1 MSLKDK
7 QDISSAKNQTYYKWL
22 LLGESKTGKT
32 TAFRTFPGKKLAI
45 ALTPRTRAA
54 LIGTPDLDLVEHF
67 EQQSSVKKVRGTPE
81 YSIIPRAWDE
91 LWTTIVD
98 LWELAHSDE
107 PFPYQSILLDDLTTA
122 NTIAMNHVLGLKK
135 KDGSEVPKGLAGAP
149 AQAHYMPQM
158 SLMSRLINGLFLTL
172 PCHILLCGHMTF
184 KENEDTGVSA
194 YYPAVYGSLR
204 ESIASWF
211 DEVYETQHEYKKGI
225 SRYVWRTLGYGQKQF
240 LGSTIGVPTPF
251 EVNLSESPA
260 GVSKILRSASGLQ
273 THAKGGDK

>member
-7 QDISSAKNQTYYKWL
+7 EDISSAESQSYYKWL

-54 LIGTPDLDLVEHF
+54 LVGTPDLDLIEHF
-67 EQQSSVKKVRGTPE
+67 EQQSKIKKVRGTAE
-81 YSIIPRAWDE
+81 YSIIPQAWDG

-98 LWELAHSDE
+98 LWELAHDSDK
-107 PFPYQSILLDDLTTA
+107 PFPYQSIMLDDLSTA

-158 SLMSRLINGLFLTL
+158 SLMSRLINSLFLTL
-172 PCHILLCGHMTF
+172 PCNILVCGHMTF
-184 KENEDTGVSA
+184 KENEDTGISA
-194 YYPAVYGSLR
+194 YYPAVYGRLR

-211 DEVYETQHEYKKGI
+211 DEVYETQHEYKKGTN
-225 SRYVWRTLGYGQKQF
+225 RYIWRTLGYGQKQF
-240 LGSTIGVPTPF
+240 LGSTIGVSSPF
-251 EVNLSESPA
+251 EVDLSESVA
-260 GVSKILRSASGLQ
+260 GVTKILRA
-273 THAKGGDK
+273 AKKGGGRMT